1 MSKILYKNCQKYL
14 PSKSRLW
21 GQILFWKTHQNP
33 TLQNCQNFQEL
44 SKIVK
49 NIGYMMPSFGGWM
62 FLLDICCQ
70 LLEKI
75 WTWRSFRWL
84 TRRWPTLSTSRW
96 LKSFVRL
103 NFNPSHIDQWMRMSV
118 SNSHRGQATSLWRQF
133 PVIVKVKVWRHCSIF
148 LALVTFILLEEN
160 GKPHH
165 DFGERLLCLKTSSGH
180 CESESVEEGLLHT
193 FWGFLWALRAQGW
206 RKYAILRISVG
217 GKYIFYW
224 IYAANIWDYM

>member
-33 TLQNCQNFQEL
+33 TLQNCQNFQKL

-118 SNSHRGQATSLWRQF
+118 SNSHRGTTASRPTKGCGEKSYHVARNPTTWKESQQCGRFSYHMARVPSKW
-133 PVIVKVKVWRHCSIF
+133 WDF
-148 LALVTFILLEEN
+148 L
-160 GKPHH
+160 PH
-165 DFGERLLCLKTSSGH
+165 
-180 CESESVEEGLLHT
+180 V
-193 FWGFLWALRAQGW
+193 GFCTW
-206 RKYAILRISVG
+206 
-217 GKYIFYW
+217 
-224 IYAANIWDYM
+224 

>member
-1 MSKILYKNCQKYL
+1 
-14 PSKSRLW
+14 
-21 GQILFWKTHQNP
+21 
-33 TLQNCQNFQEL
+33 
-44 SKIVK
+44 
-49 NIGYMMPSFGGWM
+49 MPSFGGWM

-180 CESESVEEGLLHT
+180 CENESVEEGLLHT
-193 FWGFLWALRAQGW
+193 FLQSHIGGIYLPIRHSVFSNVSLNCLPMRMHNYIGCILSTFLYCAF
-206 RKYAILRISVG
+206 S
-217 GKYIFYW
+217 
-224 IYAANIWDYM
+224 NDP

>member
-1 MSKILYKNCQKYL
+1 MYFPPTEILKIAN
-14 PSKSRLW
+14 
-21 GQILFWKTHQNP
+21 FP
-33 TLQNCQNFQEL
+33 TLGPKGPQKPPNLHIIPNVGSINPIKYVL
-44 SKIVK
+44 SP
-49 NIGYMMPSFGGWM
+49 N
-62 FLLDICCQ
+62 
-70 LLEKI
+70 
-75 WTWRSFRWL
+75 R
-84 TRRWPTLSTSRW
+84 
-96 LKSFVRL
+96 
-103 NFNPSHIDQWMRMSV
+103 NQWMRMSV
-118 SNSHRGQATSLWRQF
+118 SYSHRGQATSLWREF

-160 GKPHH
+160 GEPHH
-165 DFGERLLCLKTSSGH
+165 DFGEKLLCLKTSSGH